1 MALSHGDEYFPLD
14 RVARLNWL
22 LLLAMTAAGGLFIS
36 PYFAKG
42 LLIGGLIANISFIL
56 LKKDITRVLSG
67 PLNAAKGR
75 FLIKYYI
82 RLTVLALILFFL
94 VKSRSIH
101 LVGLLIGL
109 STVVISIGIMV
120 AGAARKVALTAKEAS

>member
-1 MALSHGDEYFPLD
+1 MPYSDEYFPLQKMG
-14 RVARLNWL
+14 RLNWL
-22 LLLAMTAAGGLFIS
+22 LLLVMTAAAGLFIS

-42 LLIGGLIANISFIL
+42 LFIGGLIANISFVL

-82 RLTVLALILFFL
+82 RFTVLALILLFL
-94 VKSRSIH
+94 VRYRSIH
-101 LVGLLIGL
+101 LVGLLVGL

-120 AGAARKVALTAKEAS
+120 AGAAKKVALTAKEAS

>member
-1 MALSHGDEYFPLD
+1 MSHAVEYFSLD
-14 RVARLNWL
+14 KMGRLNWL
-22 LLLAMTAAGGLFIS
+22 LLLTMTAAGGLLVS
-36 PYFAKG
+36 PSFSKG
-42 LLIGGLIANISFIL
+42 LFSGGLIANISFIL
-56 LKKDITRVLSG
+56 QKKDITRVLSR

-94 VKSRSIH
+94 VRYRSIH
-101 LVGLLIGL
+101 LVGLLVGL

>member
-1 MALSHGDEYFPLD
+1 LSHAAEYFSLD
-14 RVARLNWL
+14 KMGRLNWL
-22 LLLAMTAAGGLFIS
+22 LLVAMTAAGGLLVS

-42 LLIGGLIANISFIL
+42 LFIGGLIANISFIL

-82 RLTVLALILFFL
+82 RLSVLALILFFL
-94 VKSRSIH
+94 VRYRSIH
-101 LVGLLIGL
+101 LVGLLVGL

>member
-1 MALSHGDEYFPLD
+1 MSYNDEYFSLHKMG
-14 RVARLNWL
+14 RLNWL
-22 LLLAMTAAGGLFIS
+22 LLLVMTAASGLFIS

-42 LLIGGLIANISFIL
+42 LFIGGLIANISFIL

-75 FLIKYYI
+75 FLIKYYV
-82 RLTVLALILFFL
+82 RLTVLAVILFFL
-94 VKSRSIH
+94 VRYRSVH
-101 LVGLLIGL
+101 LVGLLVGL

-120 AGAARKVALTAKEAS
+120 AGAAKKVALTAKEAS

>member
-1 MALSHGDEYFPLD
+1 MSYSDEYFPLHKMG
-14 RVARLNWL
+14 RLNWL
-22 LLLAMTAAGGLFIS
+22 LLLVMTVAGGLIIS

-42 LLIGGLIANISFIL
+42 LFIGGLIANISFIL
-56 LKKDITRVLSG
+56 LKKDITRVLAG

-75 FLIKYYI
+75 FLIKYYA

-94 VKSRSIH
+94 VRYKSIH
-101 LVGLLIGL
+101 LVGLLVGL

-120 AGAARKVALTAKEAS
+120 AGAARKVALTAEEAS

>member
-1 MALSHGDEYFPLD
+1 MSHGDEYFPLD
-14 RVARLNWL
+14 RMVRLNWL
-22 LLLAMTAAGGLFIS
+22 LLLGMAAAGGLFVG
-36 PYFAKG
+36 PFFAKG
-42 LLIGGLIANISFIL
+42 LFIGGLIANISFIL

-82 RLTVLALILFFL
+82 RLSVLALILFFL
-94 VKSRSIH
+94 VRYRSIH
-101 LVGLLIGL
+101 LVGLLVGL

>member
-1 MALSHGDEYFPLD
+1 MFLSYSDEYFPMHKMG
-14 RVARLNWL
+14 RLNWL
-22 LLLAMTAAGGLFIS
+22 LLLVMTAAGGFLVS

-42 LLIGGLIANISFIL
+42 LFIGGLIANISFIL
-56 LKKDITRVLSG
+56 LKKDITRVLAG

-75 FLIKYYI
+75 FLIKYYA

-94 VKSRSIH
+94 VRYKSIH
-101 LVGLLIGL
+101 LVGLLVGL

-120 AGAARKVALTAKEAS
+120 AGAAKKVALTAKEAP

>member
-1 MALSHGDEYFPLD
+1 MSNAVEYFPLD
-14 RVARLNWL
+14 KLGRLNWML
-22 LLLAMTAAGGLFIS
+22 LAAMTAAGGFFVS

-42 LLIGGLIANISFIL
+42 LFIGGLIANISFIL
-56 LKKDITRVLSG
+56 LKKDISRVLSG
-67 PLNAAKGR
+67 PLSAAKGR

-94 VKSRSIH
+94 VRYKSIH
-101 LVGLLIGL
+101 LVGLLAGL

>member
-1 MALSHGDEYFPLD
+1 LSYSDEYFPLH
-14 RVARLNWL
+14 RMGRLNWL
-22 LLLAMTAAGGLFIS
+22 LLLVMTAGGGLFIS

-42 LLIGGLIANISFIL
+42 LFIGGLIANISFIL
-56 LKKDITRVLSG
+56 LKKDITRALSG

-82 RLTVLALILFFL
+82 RFTILALILFFL
-94 VKSRSIH
+94 VRYRSVH
-101 LVGLLIGL
+101 LVGMLVGL

-120 AGAARKVALTAKEAS
+120 AGAAKKVALITKEAS

>member
-1 MALSHGDEYFPLD
+1 LSYSDEYFPLHKMG
-14 RVARLNWL
+14 RLNWL
-22 LLLAMTAAGGLFIS
+22 LLLVMTVAGGLIIS

-42 LLIGGLIANISFIL
+42 LFIGGLIANISFIL
-56 LKKDITRVLSG
+56 LKKDITRVLAG

-75 FLIKYYI
+75 FLIKYYA

-94 VKSRSIH
+94 VRYKSIH
-101 LVGLLIGL
+101 LVGLLVGL

-120 AGAARKVALTAKEAS
+120 AGAARKVALTAEEAS

>member
-1 MALSHGDEYFPLD
+1 LSHAVEYFPLGKME
-14 RVARLNWL
+14 RLNWL
-22 LLLAMTAAGGLFIS
+22 LLVAMTAAGGLFVS
-36 PYFAKG
+36 PFFAKG
-42 LLIGGLIANISFIL
+42 LFIGGLIANISFIL

-67 PLNAAKGR
+67 PLTAAKGR

-94 VKSRSIH
+94 VRYKSVH
-101 LVGLLIGL
+101 LVGLLVGL

>member
-1 MALSHGDEYFPLD
+1 M
-14 RVARLNWL
+14 ARLNWL
-22 LLLAMTAAGGLFIS
+22 LLLGMAAAGGLFVS

-42 LLIGGLIANISFIL
+42 VFIGGLIANISFIL
-56 LKKDITRVLSG
+56 LKKDITRVLTG

-94 VKSRSIH
+94 VRYKSIH

-109 STVVISIGIMV
+109 STVVLSIGIMV

>member
-1 MALSHGDEYFPLD
+1 LTNTDEYFPLD
-14 RVARLNWL
+14 RMGRMNWL
-22 LLLAMTAAGGLFIS
+22 LLLGMTAAGGFLIS
-36 PYFAKG
+36 RSFAMG
-42 LLIGGLIANISFIL
+42 LLVGGLITNISFIL
-56 LKKDITRVLSG
+56 LKKDITRILSG

-94 VKSRSIH
+94 VKYAPIH
-101 LVGLLIGL
+101 LIGLLVGL

-120 AGAARKVALTAKEAS
+120 AGAARKVVLTAKEAS

>member
-1 MALSHGDEYFPLD
+1 MSHGDEYFPLD
-14 RVARLNWL
+14 RMGRLNWL
-22 LLLAMTAAGGLFIS
+22 LLAAMTAAGGLFFT

-42 LLIGGLIANISFIL
+42 VFIGGLIANISFIL

-67 PLNAAKGR
+67 PLTAAKGR
-75 FLIKYYI
+75 FFIKYYI
-82 RLTVLALILFFL
+82 RLAVLAIILFFL
-94 VKSRSIH
+94 VRYKAVH
-101 LVGLLIGL
+101 LVGLLVGL

>member
-1 MALSHGDEYFPLD
+1 MSHSDEYFPLD
-14 RVARLNWL
+14 RMVRLNWL
-22 LLLAMTAAGGLFIS
+22 LLFGMAAAGMLFVS

-42 LLIGGLIANISFIL
+42 LFIGGLIANISFIL
-56 LKKDITRVLSG
+56 LKKDITRVLTG

-75 FLIKYYI
+75 FLIRYYI

-94 VKSRSIH
+94 VRYRSIH
-101 LVGLLIGL
+101 LVGLLAGL
-109 STVVISIGIMV
+109 STVVLSIGIMV

>member
-1 MALSHGDEYFPLD
+1 LSHSDEYFPLD
-14 RVARLNWL
+14 RLVRLNWL
-22 LLLAMTAAGGLFIS
+22 LLLGMAAAGMLIVS

-42 LLIGGLIANISFIL
+42 LFIGGLIANISFIL
-56 LKKDITRVLSG
+56 LKKDITRVLTG

-75 FLIKYYI
+75 FLIRYYI

-94 VKSRSIH
+94 VRYRSIH
-101 LVGLLIGL
+101 LVGLLAGL
-109 STVVISIGIMV
+109 STVVLSIGIMV

>member
-1 MALSHGDEYFPLD
+1 MSYSDEYFPLHKMG
-14 RVARLNWL
+14 RLNWL
-22 LLLAMTAAGGLFIS
+22 LLLVMTLAGGLIIS

-42 LLIGGLIANISFIL
+42 LFIGGLIANISFIL
-56 LKKDITRVLSG
+56 LKKDITRVLAG

-75 FLIKYYI
+75 FLIKYYA

-94 VKSRSIH
+94 VRYKSIH
-101 LVGLLIGL
+101 LVGLLVGL

-120 AGAARKVALTAKEAS
+120 AGAARKVALTAEEAS